1 MPEFIL
7 YFAFF
12 HSFTAPLFLPV
23 VLIHVSLTAS
33 VFFSSTPSSFPSS
46 SLSFCN
52 FSSRSSSCSSYHSP
66 SLPYLSSSFSPIS
79 YCASSLSWSFPSL
92 VLVLIIISLSLSLI
106 LSFFHMFS
114 QFGLTSESHP
124 SGVLLSPFR
133 EMYVLLTLYLKLC
146 LYFTL

>member
-1 MPEFIL
+1 MTNIFLDKYNLQLYCIVHIFTIVTYVSIICLNSFYIL
-7 YFAFF
+7 RSSI
-12 HSFTAPLFLPV
+12 HSPPPLFLPV
-23 VLIHVSLTAS
+23 VLIHVSLSAS

-92 VLVLIIISLSLSLI
+92 VLVLIIISLSLSL
-106 LSFFHMFS
+106 SY
-114 QFGLTSESHP
+114 P
-124 SGVLLSPFR
+124 VVLPHVQSVWS
-133 EMYVLLTLYLKLC
+133 Y
-146 LYFTL
+146 